1 MSSLNPNLASF
12 LQRLSGVS
20 TNYFKLEPQNAT
32 TAVAGNIIRFT
43 LPNNCLLN
51 LNSIAL
57 MLNAKITADAGEGR
71 LANRIDSLIERYTV
85 EAGGVQIAQGFNGY
99 NVFRH
104 LKDNLTCEHLDATT
118 GHTEV
123 CRSKSYVTG
132 AAISTSETYSSGGG
146 ATQFCINHWEGMLG
160 SMSPSIID
168 TALMPELP
176 SYS

>member
-1 MSSLNPNLASF
+1 MSSFNPNLAYF

-71 LANRIDSLIERYTV
+71 P
-85 EAGGVQIAQGFNGY
+85 
-99 NVFRH
+99 H
-104 LKDNLTCEHLDATT
+104 
-118 GHTEV
+118 
-123 CRSKSYVTG
+123 
-132 AAISTSETYSSGGG
+132 
-146 ATQFCINHWEGMLG
+146 
-160 SMSPSIID
+160 
-168 TALMPELP
+168 
-176 SYS
+176 